1 MFELV
6 VKLLIIAAVLLAAVG
21 AGMVPILAKQWRRS
35 ERLLSLANALA
46 GGLFLGAGFLHLL
59 PQSHQDFGGILDYPM
74 APLLA
79 AVGVCGLLFVERVVF
94 ESVKPEGAGTARP
107 IYTYALLVVL
117 STHSVIAGVA
127 IGLEDTFVAASVMV
141 AIAILFYQGSAAFTL
156 VSSLLASGVQPKQA
170 RPLLA
175 TFALMAPIGIAIGVV
190 TASLLGGDAETIVA
204 ACFLAL
210 AAGTFIYVGMLD
222 VINKEMSTLEE
233 RVADFTR
240 SVMRGD
246 DDVPMPV
253 KDRDRVLKM
262 LLILIGVA
270 AIALMGVHQP

>member
-59 PQSHQDFGGILDYPM
+59 PQSHQDFGGVLDYPM

-117 STHSVIAGVA
+117 STHSVIAGIA

-156 VSSLLASGVQPKQA
+156 GLQFACLRCPAQASTAVAGDVRTHGADRHCHRSGNGQSS
-170 RPLLA
+170 R
-175 TFALMAPIGIAIGVV
+175 
-190 TASLLGGDAETIVA
+190 
-204 ACFLAL
+204 
-210 AAGTFIYVGMLD
+210 
-222 VINKEMSTLEE
+222 
-233 RVADFTR
+233 R
-240 SVMRGD
+240 
-246 DDVPMPV
+246 
-253 KDRDRVLKM
+253 
-262 LLILIGVA
+262 
-270 AIALMGVHQP
+270 